1 MRLTAVVGDR
11 LYRRSDDV
19 TASMTR
25 VIEES
30 ITDLDDPELRT
41 MLFASVEGNVA
52 TMLHMLRH
60 DIPVERAQAI
70 TAATEYAIR
79 LAQRGIAASSLRRAY
94 HFGSSEFLAQAF
106 EEIRQ
111 MDIDS
116 DTRLRLL
123 YHLARWMHSYVDWVS
138 GVVIAAYDEERQQV
152 EERHA
157 SIAAVRVRAVLDHLP
172 GAEHGFDEHT
182 GYRLTQS
189 HVAAVLWVA
198 SANPGVDHSDS
209 LRTLA
214 DEVAASL
221 GATATL
227 FTVVDRSTAWAWF
240 GGGAVADAGEGWA
253 GVSAAAAELPEARVA
268 LGRASR
274 GIDGFRESHR
284 QAEAARD
291 VAAVSRAGQQV
302 VAHEDRAVAVV
313 AMLVHDLGSLSRWV
327 ADILG
332 PLAEPT
338 EAAGRLRE
346 TLLTFLATGGSFQ
359 ATGEALVL
367 HRNTVKYRVDRAVE
381 LRGRPVD
388 ADRLDVELALEVI
401 RLLGEA
407 VLH

>member
-1 MRLTAVVGDR
+1 
-11 LYRRSDDV
+11 
-19 TASMTR
+19 
-25 VIEES
+25 
-30 ITDLDDPELRT
+30 
-41 MLFASVEGNVA
+41 
-52 TMLHMLRH
+52 
-60 DIPVERAQAI
+60 
-70 TAATEYAIR
+70 
-79 LAQRGIAASSLRRAY
+79 
-94 HFGSSEFLAQAF
+94 
-106 EEIRQ
+106 

-182 GYRLTQS
+182 G
-189 HVAAVLWVA
+189 
-198 SANPGVDHSDS
+198 PGVDHSDS

-407 VLH
+407 LLH